1 MASASFGLASTLAT
15 LNKRNPHFKEVAE
28 EFGIKGFKCS
38 DAKKLEETCIKT
50 VESGEM
56 TKDLAILIN
65 KDQKW
70 LNTQDFLSA
79 IKNNFQIN

>member
-1 MASASFGLASTLAT
+1 MLT
-15 LNKRNPHFKEVAE
+15 VV
-28 EFGIKGFKCS
+28 
-38 DAKKLEETCIKT
+38 CIKT